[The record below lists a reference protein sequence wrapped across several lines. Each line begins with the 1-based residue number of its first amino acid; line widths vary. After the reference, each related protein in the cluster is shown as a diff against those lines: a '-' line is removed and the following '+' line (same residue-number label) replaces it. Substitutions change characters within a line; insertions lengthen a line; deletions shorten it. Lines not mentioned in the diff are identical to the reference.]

1 MGLNFVECRY
11 YTNFKWTYFHTAGG
25 YGNMVRHAGSP
36 ICIAYTDVTL
46 TWSEV
51 KVKVTDLKFRKLHFS
66 MSTSSGILAWHS
78 QLMAG

>member
-46 TWSEV
+46 T
-51 KVKVTDLKFRKLHFS
+51 
-66 MSTSSGILAWHS
+66 
-78 QLMAG
+78 